1 MCVAAAPPASWRG
14 RATRAGVKRVP
25 TYEYRCPHCGH
36 QFDSMHAVGAKP
48 PKCERCGRAVR
59 RVFTPVGIIFKGSGW
74 HITDYRKTPAPVE
87 GDTKKSDTASSDKAS
102 GDSGKTGAGSGAAAS
117 DGGTKSKTTSGAA
130 GSKAASR
137 SGAGR
142 SAS

>member
-1 MCVAAAPPASWRG
+1 MWRG
-14 RATRAGVKRVP
+14 RGTRVGVNRVP

-36 QFDSMHAVGAKP
+36 QFEAMHAVNAAP

-87 GDTKKSDTASSDKAS
+87 GETKKSESAASGKAS
-102 GDSGKTGAGSGAAAS
+102 GDGGKSGGSAGADGGSKSS
-117 DGGTKSKTTSGAA
+117 DGSKSSGGTKSGDAR
-130 GSKAASR
+130 SKPASR
-137 SGAGR
+137 AGGGGSG
-142 SAS
+142 S